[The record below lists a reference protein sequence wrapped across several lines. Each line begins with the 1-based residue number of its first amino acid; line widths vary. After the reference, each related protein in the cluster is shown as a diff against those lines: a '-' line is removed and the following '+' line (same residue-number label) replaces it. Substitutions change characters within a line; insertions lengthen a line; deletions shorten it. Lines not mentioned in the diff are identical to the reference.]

1 MQQFLHLELK
11 TSKEKYPSTFI
22 HSIVMEGK
30 INNPLATISQ
40 KTCTYI
46 PGNADAIK
54 QSIFDSRTNTQVK
67 KILMTPEKSNRHMS
81 KLTYIIRVQNMVK

>member
-1 MQQFLHLELK
+1 LELK
-11 TSKEKYPSTFI
+11 TGKEKYPSTFI

-30 INNPLATISQ
+30 INNPLETISQ
-40 KTCTYI
+40 KICTF

-54 QSIFDSRTNTQVK
+54 QSIFDSRTNSQVK
-67 KILMTPEKSNRHMS
+67 KNLMTPEKSNRHMS